1 MRSGPLM
8 GLLLVT
14 LVVSFA
20 QAIDTAQMQRVLT
33 ERFGDDR
40 IPVFE
45 QWRRLVANAQQVAES
60 KKLELVND
68 FFNRHTR
75 FSDDPIIWK
84 QPDYWATPV
93 ETIGRAAGDCEDF
106 SVAKYFT
113 LRELGV
119 PAERLRLTY
128 VRARIGG
135 GSSPV
140 TQAHMVVS
148 YYPTP
153 NSEPL
158 VLDNLVGSIRLA
170 SKRPDFAPVFS
181 FNMDSIYVGGR
192 KKSATPMARLSRW
205 RDLLLRVKAEGYEP

>member
-1 MRSGPLM
+1 M
-8 GLLLVT
+8 GLLLIT
-14 LVVSFA
+14 LVVSIA
-20 QAIDTAQMQRVLT
+20 QAIDTTLMQRTLT
-33 ERFGDDR
+33 KRFGEER
-40 IPVFE
+40 VPVFD
-45 QWRRLVANAQQVAES
+45 QWRQLVANTQHADES
-60 KKLELVND
+60 KKLEIVNN

-135 GSSPV
+135 SGSPV

-153 NSEPL
+153 ASEPL

-170 SKRPDFAPVFS
+170 SKRPDLVPVFS
-181 FNMDSIYVGGR
+181 FNMDSIYVGG
-192 KKSATPMARLSRW
+192 KKRSATPMARLSRW
-205 RDLLLRVKAEGYEP
+205 RDLLLRMKAEGYEP